1 MLQSFQNEKLFPENG
16 LPKEENDD
24 FLIFA
29 ADRKKR

>member
-16 LPKEENDD
+16 RQKEENDD

-29 ADRKKR
+29 ADREKR